1 MKVMRTSVLA
11 ALVMFMPLVAFAGTV
26 TFTNNDGTFTSTG
39 VTSGTLTLSGST
51 LIGIQ
56 GLSPYVPDSSA
67 TPPASLGTLAL
78 TTGSMM
84 AGGNIL
90 TGATFGAGGNITF
103 TYSNGVVF
111 SGSFTSASWTP
122 VSGVPNTWS
131 FVGTIMNGTLTVP
144 GYSPVTIGTA
154 VTVDLTT
161 VASAPTASG
170 SGYSFTDSQGTTNFP
185 SPSTLTPVPEPGT
198 LTLLGSGLV
207 GVAIFARR
215 RAFKKG
221 NAFNSN

>member
-1 MKVMRTSVLA
+1 MKLMRTLA
-11 ALVMFMPLVAFAGTV
+11 LALLVMFMPLVAFAGTV

-39 VTSGTLTLSGST
+39 VSSGTLTLSEST

-56 GLSPYVPDSSA
+56 GLSPYVPDNST
-67 TPPASLGTLAL
+67 TPPASLGTLTL
-78 TTGSMM
+78 TTGAMN

-90 TGATFGAGGNITF
+90 TGATFGAGGTITF

-111 SGSFTSASWTP
+111 TGSFTSASWTP
-122 VSGVPNTWS
+122 VAGVPNTWS

-144 GYSPVTIGTA
+144 GYSPVNIGSA

-161 VASAPTASG
+161 VLAAPTVSG
-170 SGYSFTDSQGTTNFP
+170 GGYSFVDGQGTTNFP
-185 SPSTLTPVPEPGT
+185 APMILTPVPEPST

-207 GVAIFARR
+207 GIAILARR
-215 RAFKKG
+215 RRYKK
-221 NAFNSN
+221 ADTPE